1 MHALQMIALGFVDYD
16 SPELSN
22 ETRRK
27 LRSDLRKTLAAFDLD
42 IIMYR
47 GKRTEGCGTNKRVFW
62 SVTSYELA
70 GETGTPARLHFRK
83 LNDLCKQAY
92 TIVKEKAGEDLDT
105 LAG

>member
-27 LRSDLRKTLAAFDLD
+27 LRSDLRKTLAAYDMDLVIHRVKVVD
-42 IIMYR
+42 
-47 GKRTEGCGTNKRVFW
+47 GKGTNKRVFW
-62 SVTSYELA
+62 KVGTFELA
-70 GETGTPARLHFRK
+70 GETGTPARLHYKRM
-83 LNDLCKQAY
+83 DHLCQRAHE
-92 TIVKEKAGEDLDT
+92 IIKEKAGEDLDT